1 MRKHKTDVCITG
13 IGVVSAFGNT
23 LTDFTEGINRLH
35 HSFIRQ
41 SDPRIFKNNVVP
53 VSPVKGIDATDP
65 EKSLLSMGKSA
76 IRDALHTRGVDSLP
90 DAQRMC
96 LIAGSGMGF
105 TDAYF
110 NDPSKYD
117 NPEYLSS
124 LAQTLAQSTGLHCDA
139 VYIGNACAAGSQ
151 AISYGMDL
159 VQAGI
164 YDLVIAGG
172 VDILSRAACAGFLR
186 LHAIDPD
193 GCRPF
198 DANRRGIAVGEG
210 AVFYTLERR
219 ESCGGHRS
227 IYASLPAAGITCDAH
242 HIVQMAP
249 DGAEAVRA
257 MEQAISRAGADK
269 TEVDCIVAHGTGT
282 IQNDRLETQMIRT
295 CFGAHAEHIYVTA
308 PKGALGHTG
317 GASGAF
323 GLLTAISAFTAGKI
337 PPIANL
343 EKPDPVCSLRL
354 VTRQSVP
361 YTAKLAMVN
370 AFAFGGTNAVL
381 LCRNERDD
389 LTNANYNN

>member
-1 MRKHKTDVCITG
+1 MRTHKADVCITG
-13 IGVVSAFGNT
+13 IGVVSTLGNT
-23 LTDFTEGINRLH
+23 LTDFTEGINRFQ
-35 HSFIRQ
+35 HSLTLQ
-41 SDPRIFKNNVVP
+41 SDPHIFKNNTIP
-53 VSPVKGIDATDP
+53 VSPAQGIDTTDP
-65 EKSLLSMGKSA
+65 EDRLLSIGKSA
-76 IRDALHTRGVDSLP
+76 IRDALHNRGDNSLP
-90 DAQRMC
+90 DVRRMC
-96 LIAGSGMGF
+96 LIVGSGMGF

-110 NDPSKYD
+110 DDPSKYD

-124 LAQTLAQSTGLHCDA
+124 LAQSLAQSAGLHCNA

-172 VDILSRAACAGFLR
+172 VDILSRAVCAGFLR
-186 LHAIDPD
+186 LHAIDPG

-198 DANRRGIAVGEG
+198 DANRQGIAVGEG

-219 ESCGGHRS
+219 ESCMENRPM
-227 IYASLPAAGITCDAH
+227 YASLPAAGITCDAH

-282 IQNDRLETQMIRT
+282 IQNDRLEAQMIRT
-295 CFGAHAEHIYVTA
+295 CFGEHTEHIYVTA
-308 PKGALGHTG
+308 PKGVLGHTG

-343 EKPDPVCSLRL
+343 EKPDPACSLRL

-370 AFAFGGTNAVL
+370 AFAFGGTNVVL
-381 LCRNERDD
+381 LCRNERDGHND
-389 LTNANYNN
+389 ANCSN

>member
-1 MRKHKTDVCITG
+1 MRKRKTDVCITG
-13 IGVVSAFGNT
+13 IGVVSAIGNT
-23 LTDFTEGINRLH
+23 LTDFTEGIHRFQ
-35 HSFIRQ
+35 HSFTLQ
-41 SDPRIFKNNVVP
+41 SDPRIFKNNMVP
-53 VSPVKGIDATDP
+53 VSPALGIDKTDP
-65 EKSLLSMGKSA
+65 EDRLLSMGKSA
-76 IRDALHTRGVDSLP
+76 IQDALHTRRTNMPSDVR
-90 DAQRMC
+90 RMC
-96 LIAGSGMGF
+96 LIVGSGMGF

-110 NDPSKYD
+110 DDPSKYD

-124 LAQTLAQSTGLHCDA
+124 LAYTLAQITELHCDA

-219 ESCGGHRS
+219 ESCMENRP

-257 MEQAISRAGADK
+257 MEQAISRAEADK
-269 TEVDCIVAHGTGT
+269 SEVDCIVAHGTGT
-282 IQNDRLETQMIRT
+282 IQNDRLEAQMIRS
-295 CFGAHAEHIYVTA
+295 CFGEHAEHIYVTA
-308 PKGALGHTG
+308 PKGVLGHTG

-323 GLLTAISAFTAGKI
+323 GLLTAISTFTAGEI

-343 EKPDPVCSLRL
+343 EKPDPACRLRL
-354 VTRQSVP
+354 VPRQSVP

-381 LCRNERDD
+381 LCRNERDGFS
-389 LTNANYNN
+389 NANCNN

>member
-1 MRKHKTDVCITG
+1 MHKRKTDVCITG
-13 IGVVSAFGNT
+13 IGVVSAVGNT
-23 LTDFTEGINRLH
+23 LADFTEGINRFQH
-35 HSFIRQ
+35 PFIRQ
-41 SDPRIFKNNVVP
+41 SNPHIFKNNRIP
-53 VSPVKGIDATDP
+53 VSPAQGIDTADP
-65 EKSLLSMGKSA
+65 EKRLLSMGKSA
-76 IRDALHTRGVDSLP
+76 IQDALHTRGGTSLP
-90 DAQRMC
+90 DMRRMC

-105 TDAYF
+105 TDTYF
-110 NDPSKYD
+110 EDPSKYD

-124 LAQTLAQSTGLHCDA
+124 LAHTLAQITELHCDT
-139 VYIGNACAAGSQ
+139 VYIGSACAAGSQ

-198 DANRRGIAVGEG
+198 DANRQGIAVGEG

-219 ESCGGHRS
+219 ESCAEHRS

-257 MEQAISRAGADK
+257 IEQAISRAGADK

-282 IQNDRLETQMIRT
+282 IQNDKLESQMIRS
-295 CFGAHAEHIYVTA
+295 CFGGHAEHIYVTA
-308 PKGALGHTG
+308 PKGVLGHTG
-317 GASGAF
+317 GTSGAF
-323 GLLTAISAFTAGKI
+323 GLLTAISTFTAGKI

-343 EKPDPVCSLRL
+343 EKPDPACSLRL
-354 VTRQSVP
+354 VTQQSVP
-361 YTAKLAMVN
+361 YTVKLAMVN

-381 LCRNERDD
+381 LCRNERYGSN
-389 LTNANYNN
+389 NANCNN